1 MTEYLSVLLLFEI
14 TQDTRKKNVIIKT
27 INIIFVCVGVV
38 FI

>member
-14 TQDTRKKNVIIKT
+14 TQDTRKMNVIIKT